1 MVYTKDKGNT
11 WYPELGGPAYRV
23 MRKHWWNEYP
33 KSQGKFGTAMYCYT
47 YQMPVGIILNNTNQF
62 AFAMESANKRVKNGD
77 STSDQFSIAIAFSK
91 PDGQWEYFDEGEVLP
106 REQRIDSL
114 VPRGAAPYLVQF
126 KSGETLLA
134 YGGTDSKQ
142 HLMLGNAKAT
152 EFGTA
157 FNGLPEKGSWGG
169 LSQPRSHSV
178 VSCMRNSRDGAENA
192 NISLARYNLNHSIT
206 ATNRSAKADGNNS
219 EWANTDEALFIGD
232 KSQAQATL
240 RCSADGYKINFLIEV
255 LDYNLSASD
264 FGFLMLSPAD
274 GTGKLS
280 GKSRR
285 IRFGLNGI
293 KNTDQYAG
301 GWKSYKF
308 GVEGAVAYD
317 GTIDKKDDEDKGFII
332 EISMPRSG
340 IEIVDGKTLVNFGY
354 YDATS
359 NSEDSLTKDTS
370 STSSWLQIKGL

>member
-1 MVYTKDKGNT
+1 MRNLGAFRVGN
-11 WYPELGGPAYRV
+11 Y
-23 MRKHWWNEYP
+23 
-33 KSQGKFGTAMYCYT
+33 GKFDPEEH
-47 YQMPVGIILNNTNQF
+47 Q
-62 AFAMESANKRVKNGD
+62 ED
-77 STSDQFSIAIAFSK
+77 
-91 PDGQWEYFDEGEVLP
+91 LP
-106 REQRIDSL
+106 L
-114 VPRGAAPYLVQF
+114 
-126 KSGETLLA
+126 
-134 YGGTDSKQ
+134 
-142 HLMLGNAKAT
+142 
-152 EFGTA
+152 
-157 FNGLPEKGSWGG
+157 
-169 LSQPRSHSV
+169 QP
-178 VSCMRNSRDGAENA
+178 
-192 NISLARYNLNHSIT
+192 
-206 ATNRSAKADGNNS
+206 TNRSAKADGNNS